1 MLPGKEI
8 FLLFIGSFLLHCTN
22 ASNTKHMYAL
32 CPPDFFGI
40 GTECYYISQKK
51 ENWLDA
57 HFDCKDR
64 KSRLAEPN
72 RYEDRMLRKFLVNND
87 LTKESKWI
95 GGNFNWAQRKWQWQ
109 DGKEFTYQSFSQT
122 PGGVQELQY
131 HCAILNPDL
140 KYRWSASSCV
150 EKHQYICQ
158 HRMPYVNEKHRSR
171 IYTRWNQTYPNEQA
185 TQVEVTINEA
195 EMLKR
200 GNRQS
205 IPVNGRSTNTQRLSR
220 HRNFLANEWLK
231 KYRSQQIV
239 LNRNMIANEI
249 DLIKTPRRKI
259 PQRPNRLAPRRRN
272 PSIGREDFIKF
283 ERNKNVY
290 RPLITNK
297 VDDFDREESVTVAPT
312 VSHRIYEQPT
322 TTRRHRVEESTAPP
336 RRVTNELDVK
346 ERKRLEQTKRLLE
359 TGRFEDSYTRQ
370 RIATTTPATTT
381 TSATEP
387 YERFESERDLEYRRQ
402 QEEEEQER
410 LRDEEIRRNEQR
422 RKVEERRREEE
433 ERRRLEERQ
442 QAEERQMEEERL
454 QNQIDEERLRL
465 EHEEQLRRARLQQ
478 EEHRRAEERKRIHDE
493 NLREREERTRMR
505 ELELK
510 EREEEE
516 RKLREDEERRQEEN
530 RQRLENIERQ
540 QQEEEERKRQ
550 EAENKRIEEE
560 NKRRRTEELKEK
572 MRQNRVDVSDESQA
586 IEDLR
591 LKEKL
596 RREKNARVRARLEK
610 LSPEEQLKFFELRR
624 RNKKDSQH
632 K

>member
-1 MLPGKEI
+1 
-8 FLLFIGSFLLHCTN
+8 
-22 ASNTKHMYAL
+22 MYAL

-40 GTECYYISQKK
+40 GTECYYISQKT

-72 RYEDRMLRKFLVNND
+72 RYEDRMIRKFLVNND
-87 LTKESKWI
+87 LSKESKWI
-95 GGNFNWAQRKWQWQ
+95 GGNYNWAQRKWQWQ

-131 HCAILNPDL
+131 HCAILNPNL

-150 EKHQYICQ
+150 DKHQYICQ

-171 IYTRWNQTYPNEQA
+171 IYAKWNQTYPNEQA
-185 TQVEVTINEA
+185 TQVEVVINSA

-220 HRNFLANEWLK
+220 HRNYLANEWLK
-231 KYRSQQIV
+231 KYKSQQIV
-239 LNRNMIANEI
+239 LNRNAITNEVNI
-249 DLIKTPRRKI
+249 INTPRRKV

-272 PSIGREDFIKF
+272 PSIGRDDFIQF

-297 VDDFDREESVTVAPT
+297 VDDFDREESITAAPT
-312 VSHRIYEQPT
+312 NSRRYEQTTHPDRAEDPT
-322 TTRRHRVEESTAPP
+322 SPP
-336 RRVTNELDVK
+336 RK
-346 ERKRLEQTKRLLE
+346 
-359 TGRFEDSYTRQ
+359 RFE
-370 RIATTTPATTT
+370 
-381 TSATEP
+381 EMNK
-387 YERFESERDLEYRRQ
+387 
-402 QEEEEQER
+402 EEK
-410 LRDEEIRRNEQR
+410 L
-422 RKVEERRREEE
+422 KREEDKKKNGVE
-433 ERRRLEERQ
+433 WKNGGKLRKDRW
-442 QAEERQMEEERL
+442 EEERL
-454 QNQIDEERLRL
+454 QNQIDEEKLRL
-465 EHEEQLRRARLQQ
+465 EHEEELRRSRLQQ
-478 EEHRRAEERKRIHDE
+478 EEQRRAEERKRIHDE
-493 NLREREERTRMR
+493 NLREREERMRMR

-530 RQRLENIERQ
+530 RQRLEDIERQ
-540 QQEEEERKRQ
+540 QREEEERKRQ

-560 NKRRRTEELKEK
+560 NKRRKNEELKEK
-572 MRQNRVDVSDESQA
+572 MRQNRVDISNEDQT
-586 IEDLR
+586 IDDLR

-596 RREKNARVRARLEK
+596 RREKNARMRERLSK

-624 RNKKDSQH
+624 RNKKNSETQQ

>member
-1 MLPGKEI
+1 
-8 FLLFIGSFLLHCTN
+8 
-22 ASNTKHMYAL
+22 MYAL

-72 RYEDRMLRKFLVNND
+72 RYEDRMIRKFLVNND
-87 LTKESKWI
+87 LSKESKWI
-95 GGNFNWAQRKWQWQ
+95 GGNYNWAQRKWQWQ

-131 HCAILNPDL
+131 HCAILNPNL

-150 EKHQYICQ
+150 DKHQYICQ

-171 IYTRWNQTYPNEQA
+171 IYAKWNQTYPNEQA
-185 TQVEVTINEA
+185 TQVEVVINSA

-220 HRNFLANEWLK
+220 HRNYLANEWLK
-231 KYRSQQIV
+231 KYKSQQIV
-239 LNRNMIANEI
+239 LNRNAITNEVN
-249 DLIKTPRRKI
+249 LINTPRRKV
-259 PQRPNRLAPRRRN
+259 PQRPHRLAPRRRN
-272 PSIGREDFIKF
+272 PSIGRDDFIQF

-297 VDDFDREESVTVAPT
+297 VDDFDREESITAAPT
-312 VSHRIYEQPT
+312 NSRRYEQTTHPDRAEDPT
-322 TTRRHRVEESTAPP
+322 SPP
-336 RRVTNELDVK
+336 RKVKNELDPR
-346 ERKRLEQTKRLLE
+346 ERKRLEDTKRLLE
-359 TGRFEDSYTRQ
+359 TGRFEHSYTRK
-370 RIATTTPATTT
+370 RIATTTATATTT
-381 TSATEP
+381 TEP
-387 YERFESERDLEYRRQ
+387 SEQIELERDRDLDYRRQ
-402 QEEEEQER
+402 QEEEDQER

-422 RKVEERRREEE
+422 RKAEERRRQEEELRRME
-433 ERRRLEERQ
+433 ERR

-454 QNQIDEERLRL
+454 QNQIDEEKLRL
-465 EHEEQLRRARLQQ
+465 EHEEELRRSRLQQ
-478 EEHRRAEERKRIHDE
+478 EEQRRAEERKRIHDE
-493 NLREREERTRMR
+493 NLREREERMRMR

-530 RQRLENIERQ
+530 RQRLEDIERQ
-540 QQEEEERKRQ
+540 QREEEERKRQ

-560 NKRRRTEELKEK
+560 NKRRKNEELKEK
-572 MRQNRVDVSDESQA
+572 MRQNRVDISNEDQT
-586 IEDLR
+586 IDDLR

-596 RREKNARVRARLEK
+596 RREKNARMRERLSK

-624 RNKKDSQH
+624 RNKKNSETQQ